1 MKNIVLCCD
10 GTANEFS
17 RHNTNV
23 VKLYHILMKDPARQV
38 TYYHPGVGTMEAVG
52 ALTSVA
58 RKITKI
64 LGLVI
69 GYGLEEDIRAAYL
82 FLMRTYNPGDRIFM
96 FGFSRGAYT
105 VRAVAAL
112 LHMYGLMQGNNEALV
127 PYAIRMQSADMKA
140 RDAAKKAFALADEFK
155 ATFSG
160 PRCPIYFVGLWDTV
174 SSVGWKTNPVKL
186 PYTANNPDVE
196 IARHAVSLDERR
208 AFFRQNLWR
217 PAPDGGPRDLKQ
229 VWFPGDHGDVGGG
242 RAEVESGQSKVALT
256 WMLREAAAAGLL
268 ISHTGDAKAV
278 ASPTASTELP
288 RLHDKLREKPLWW
301 ILEFVPFPH
310 YDYASRKRSW
320 RINHARRRTVE
331 AGSLIHVS
339 AYARGVD
346 YVSLLPQGAIIAE

>member
-1 MKNIVLCCD
+1 
-10 GTANEFS
+10 
-17 RHNTNV
+17 
-23 VKLYHILMKDPARQV
+23 
-38 TYYHPGVGTMEAVG
+38 
-52 ALTSVA
+52 
-58 RKITKI
+58 
-64 LGLVI
+64 VI

-82 FLMRTYNPGDRIFM
+82 FLMRTYSPGDRIFM

-112 LHMYGLMQGNNEALV
+112 LHMYGLMEGNNDALV
-127 PYAIRMQSADMKA
+127 PYAIRMQSAKMKE
-140 RDAAKKAFALADEFK
+140 RDAANKAFALADEFK

-242 RAEVESGQSKVALT
+242 RAEAESGQSKVALT
-256 WMLREAAAAGLL
+256 WMVREAAAAGLL
-268 ISHTGDAKAV
+268 INDTADAMPA
-278 ASPTASTELP
+278 ASPASTELP
-288 RLHDKLREKPLWW
+288 RLHDKLRDKPVWW

-310 YDYASRKRSW
+310 YDYASGKTSW

-331 AGSLIHVS
+331 AGSLIHAS
-339 AYARGVD
+339 AYARGPD
-346 YVSLLPQGAIIAE
+346 YLARLPPGGIITE